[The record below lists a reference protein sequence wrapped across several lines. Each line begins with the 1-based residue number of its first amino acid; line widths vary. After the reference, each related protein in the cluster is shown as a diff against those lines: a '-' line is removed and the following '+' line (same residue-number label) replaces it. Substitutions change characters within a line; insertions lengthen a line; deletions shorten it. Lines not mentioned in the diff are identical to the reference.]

1 MSLTNPFGDLEVT
14 DPQAM
19 RALAHPVRLA
29 VLSFLQRNGPATATM
44 LSPHVGATPSV
55 TSWHLR
61 HLAGFG
67 LVTDADPDE
76 VPGDRRQRWWKAKA
90 RGFSVAVGDD
100 PESQGAARALGE
112 QLAIAAQQQVSEW
125 IAETGPALPPE
136 WQRLAGVSNTNVALT
151 PAELEQLSGR
161 IDELIAPYVHRA
173 EADAPAG
180 ARTVRI
186 LRHYLPGAVALNAEP
201 AASSGHRPAPDR
213 DGPPGGDGDGSADG
227 SGDGSARGSG
237 DGSAGGGGL

>member
-1 MSLTNPFGDLEVT
+1 MSLTNPFGDLQVT

-29 VLSFLQRNGPATATM
+29 ILSFLQRNGPATATV

-67 LVTDADPDE
+67 LVTDADPAE
-76 VPGDRRQRWWKAKA
+76 VPGDRRHRWWKAKA
-90 RGFSVAVGDD
+90 RGFSVTVGDD
-100 PESQGAARALGE
+100 PESLAAARTLGE
-112 QLAIAAQQQVSEW
+112 QLASAAQQQVSEW
-125 IAETGPALPPE
+125 IQNVGPALPDR
-136 WQRLAGVSNTNVALT
+136 WQRVAGVSNTSVPLTTEELAALS
-151 PAELEQLSGR
+151 AR

-180 ARTVRI
+180 ARVVRI
-186 LRHYLPGAVALNAEP
+186 LRHYLPGAEDVAA
-201 AASSGHRPAPDR
+201 
-213 DGPPGGDGDGSADG
+213 GS
-227 SGDGSARGSG
+227 
-237 DGSAGGGGL
+237 

>member
-1 MSLTNPFGDLEVT
+1 MSLTNPFGDLQVT

-29 VLSFLQRNGPATATM
+29 ILSFLQRNGPATATV

-90 RGFSVAVGDD
+90 RGFSVSAGED
-100 PESQGAARALGE
+100 PESTAAARVLGN
-112 QLAIAAQQQVSEW
+112 QLAAVAQQQVNDWVTDVAPGLPGEW
-125 IAETGPALPPE
+125 ARASGI
-136 WQRLAGVSNTNVALT
+136 SNTSVPLT
-151 PAELEQLSGR
+151 SEELTRLSAQ

-180 ARTVRI
+180 ARVVRI
-186 LRHYLPGAVALNAEP
+186 LRHYLPS
-201 AASSGHRPAPDR
+201 ASDL
-213 DGPPGGDGDGSADG
+213 GDNS
-227 SGDGSARGSG
+227 
-237 DGSAGGGGL
+237 

>member
-1 MSLTNPFGDLEVT
+1 MSLTNPFGDLQVS

-29 VLSFLQRNGPATATM
+29 ILSFLQRNGPATATA

-67 LVTDADPDE
+67 LVTDADPAE

-90 RGFSVAVGDD
+90 RGFSVAVGGD
-100 PESQGAARALGE
+100 PESLVAAQALGNR
-112 QLAIAAQQQVSEW
+112 LAMAAQQQVNEW
-125 IAETGPALPPE
+125 LAETGPALPPR
-136 WQRLAGVSNTNVALT
+136 WQQVSGVSNTSVPLT
-151 PAELEQLSGR
+151 PEELAQLSAR

-173 EADAPAG
+173 EGDAPAG
-180 ARTVRI
+180 ARIVRI
-186 LRHYLPGAVALNAEP
+186 LRHYLPGPEELT
-201 AASSGHRPAPDR
+201 
-213 DGPPGGDGDGSADG
+213 
-227 SGDGSARGSG
+227 
-237 DGSAGGGGL
+237 

>member
-1 MSLTNPFGDLEVT
+1 MSLTNPFSDLQVT

-29 VLSFLQRNGPATATM
+29 ILSFLQRNGPATATV

-67 LVTDADPDE
+67 LVTDADPAE

-90 RGFSVAVGDD
+90 RGFSVAMGDD
-100 PESQGAARALGE
+100 PESQVAARALGE
-112 QLAIAAQQQVSEW
+112 QLAVAAQQQVGEW
-125 IAETGPALPPE
+125 IAEVGPNLPPE
-136 WQRLAGVSNTNVALT
+136 WLKVSGVSNTSVPLT
-151 PAELEQLSGR
+151 PQELEELSSR

-173 EADAPAG
+173 EGDAPAG
-180 ARTVRI
+180 ARIVRI
-186 LRHYLPGAVALNAEP
+186 LRHYLPGAEL
-201 AASSGHRPAPDR
+201 
-213 DGPPGGDGDGSADG
+213 
-227 SGDGSARGSG
+227 
-237 DGSAGGGGL
+237 

>member
-1 MSLTNPFGDLEVT
+1 MSLTNPFGDLQVT

-29 VLSFLQRNGPATATM
+29 ILSFLQRNGPATATV

-67 LVTDADPDE
+67 LVTDADPEE

-90 RGFSVAVGDD
+90 RGFSVTAGDD
-100 PESQGAARALGE
+100 PDSQVAARALGE
-112 QLAIAAQQQVSEW
+112 QLAAAAQQQVNAW
-125 IAETGPALPPE
+125 ITDVGPGLPGQ
-136 WQRLAGVSNTNVALT
+136 WQRVAGVSNTSVPLT
-151 PAELEQLSGR
+151 ADELEDLSRR

-173 EADAPAG
+173 EADARDG
-180 ARTVRI
+180 ARIVRI
-186 LRHYLPGAVALNAEP
+186 LRHYLPGADDL
-201 AASSGHRPAPDR
+201 RPT
-213 DGPPGGDGDGSADG
+213 PGEES
-227 SGDGSARGSG
+227 
-237 DGSAGGGGL
+237 